1 MVDSA
6 NGPLTWSDAGG
17 WLWDSYARGNG
28 SLSVDS
34 STILEYRSWVSE
46 PSLRQG
52 SCSIGGDV
60 DAVEASCTIM
70 NGSEK
75 FGYTVILSDERG
87 NMLDSISGLLEQGE
101 SSGMINLSAN
111 GWEPLPGRSELTIRA
126 IDSRG
131 IEFSSDSNTFEVRR
145 TDWNVGLVGLE
156 IIGTGPEQELFIL
169 TKRDNHQ
176 ILDGSICIITILA
189 GNTFS
194 AEYVVDMSESSALAP
209 RPAIDRPNV
218 ADGVELVATITCE
231 FPWDI
236 DSDPSDN
243 EARIILSGS
252 GESEGG
258 FSDSSTAIAS
268 ASLVIGISIAFAW
281 MARNFRESKEM
292 MERTR
297 LAVEKKALEKKANVA
312 KKMDSPS
319 QKVVQEEDVV
329 DNLGNITEVPTE
341 EIPSEIEDSLIDSFE
356 ERLNRLKSDK

>member
-1 MVDSA
+1 MQNLYQGKEKIHGIITARSGSKGIPGKNMKLLCGKPLLFYVSQASLNSNCFEKIYLSTDSEEIANYGIKLGLDVPFLRPVD
-6 NGPLTWSDAGG
+6 LAG
-17 WLWDSYARGNG
+17 DK
-28 SLSVDS
+28 
-34 STILEYRSWVSE
+34 TK
-46 PSLRQG
+46 
-52 SCSIGGDV
+52 SI
-60 DAVEASCTIM
+60 E
-70 NGSEK
+70 
-75 FGYTVILSDERG
+75 VILDIVEKL
-87 NMLDSISGLLEQGE
+87 N
-101 SSGMINLSAN
+101 
-111 GWEPLPGRSELTIRA
+111 
-126 IDSRG
+126 
-131 IEFSSDSNTFEVRR
+131 
-145 TDWNVGLVGLE
+145 
-156 IIGTGPEQELFIL
+156 
-169 TKRDNHQ
+169 
-176 ILDGSICIITILA
+176 LDGSICLINILA

-341 EIPSEIEDSLIDSFE
+341 EIPGEIEDSLMDSFE